1 MPNRPEFQIR
11 YGTGK
16 KQGLRNTGA
25 MKKVREA
32 KRAEAELRNA
42 NSPERKRRSHWR
54 GLGFVRESHAAQ
66 VVRKAVAEGNV
77 ISRTIIPD
85 FDKIENIAAQ
95 RL

>member
-11 YGTGK
+11 YGTGR
-16 KQGLRNTGA
+16 KQGLHNTGA
-25 MKKVREA
+25 KKKVREQ
-32 KRAEAELRNA
+32 KRLEAELRNA

-54 GLGFVRESHAAQ
+54 ALGFLRESHAAQ

-85 FDKIENIAAQ
+85 MDQAANIAAQ